1 MSDDLKDQE
10 EKRLLPLRQQIDAVD
25 QEIIKLL
32 SDRAKIALAVGAV
45 KHEYGSPVFRPER
58 EKQVLEKL
66 AQRNPGPLK
75 TKGLQA
81 IWQEVMSACRDIE
94 GSISVAYL
102 GPAGTFSEEA
112 TLQFFGQS
120 TQLVPCSSL
129 DEVFAQVENET
140 VQYGVLPIENSSEG
154 AISRTLDLLLESN
167 LIISGEIAIPI
178 KHSLLSLSGTLEGIT
193 QVSAHAQALA
203 QCQQWL
209 TVNTPQLQRQALSSN
224 AQAAKEAAL
233 NPHQAAIASSSAA
246 TQYGLKVIQQGIQ
259 DDAHNRTR
267 FIVVGKQAC
276 LPSGSDQTSLILSVA
291 NEPGAVYKMLTPLA
305 KHDVSMTRFESR
317 PARKG
322 TWEYHFYIDID
333 GHQKDAKV
341 AEALKELL
349 NTTAFFK
356 CLGSYPKSNPTPKNT

>member
-1 MSDDLKDQE
+1 MNDDLKDQE
-10 EKRLLPLRQQIDAVD
+10 EQRLLPLRNQIDAVD
-25 QEIIKLL
+25 QEIIRLL
-32 SDRAKIALAVGAV
+32 SERAKIALAVGAV

-66 AQRNPGPLK
+66 ALRNPGPLK

-112 TLQFFGQS
+112 TLQFFGKS
-120 TQLVPCSSL
+120 IQLVPCSSL
-129 DEVFAQVENET
+129 DEVFQQVENEA

-154 AISRTLDLLLESN
+154 VISRTLDLLLESN
-167 LIISGEIAIPI
+167 VIISGEIAIPI
-178 KHSLLSLSGTLEGIT
+178 KHSLLSLSGTLEGVT
-193 QVSAHAQALA
+193 EVSAHAQALA

-209 TVNTPQLQRQALSSN
+209 TVNVPLLQRQAVSSN
-224 AQAAKEAAL
+224 AEAAKQAAL
-233 NPHQAAIASSSAA
+233 HPHQAAIASASAA
-246 TQYGLKVIQQGIQ
+246 NQYGLKIVQQGIQ

-276 LPSGSDQTSLILSVA
+276 LPSGHDQTSLILSVA
-291 NEPGAVYKMLTPLA
+291 NQPGAVYQMLAPLA
-305 KHDVSMTRFESR
+305 KHGVSMTRFESR

-322 TWEYHFYIDID
+322 TWEYHFYVDID
-333 GHQKDAKV
+333 GHQKDEKV
-341 AEALKELL
+341 VDALQELQQ
-349 NTTAFFK
+349 TTAFFK
-356 CLGSYPKSNPTPKNT
+356 CLGSYPKSSPTHKNV

>member
-1 MSDDLKDQE
+1 MSDRSNE
-10 EKRLLPLRQQIDAVD
+10 EEARLLPLRHQIDALD
-25 QEIIKLL
+25 QELLALL
-32 SDRAKIALAVGAV
+32 SQRAKLAVAV
-45 KHEYGSPVFRPER
+45 GEIKHEYGSPVFRPER

-75 TKGLQA
+75 NRGLQA

-94 GSISVAYL
+94 GSIAVAYL

-112 TLQFFGQS
+112 TVQFFGQS
-120 TQLVPCSSL
+120 IQLVPCANL
-129 DEVFAQVENET
+129 EDVFRSVENDST
-140 VQYGVLPIENSSEG
+140 QYGVLPIENSSEG

-178 KHSLLSLSGTLEGIT
+178 KHALLSLSGSLEGVT

-209 TVNTPQLQRQALSSN
+209 NSNVPSLQRQAVSSN
-224 AQAAKEAAL
+224 AQAAKQAAS
-233 NPHQAAIASSSAA
+233 NPMQAAIASLSAA
-246 TQYGLKVIQQGIQ
+246 KEYGLHVIDQGIQ

-276 LPSGSDQTSLILSVA
+276 LPSGQDQTSLILSVMNA
-291 NEPGAVYKMLTPLA
+291 PGAVYNMLAPLA
-305 KHDVSMTRFESR
+305 KHGVSMTRFESR

-322 TWEYHFYIDID
+322 TWEYHFYVDIE
-333 GHQKDAKV
+333 GHQNDPQV
-341 AEALKELL
+341 ASALLELQH
-349 NTTAFFK
+349 TTAFFK
-356 CLGSYPKSNPTPKNT
+356 CLGSYPKSVK